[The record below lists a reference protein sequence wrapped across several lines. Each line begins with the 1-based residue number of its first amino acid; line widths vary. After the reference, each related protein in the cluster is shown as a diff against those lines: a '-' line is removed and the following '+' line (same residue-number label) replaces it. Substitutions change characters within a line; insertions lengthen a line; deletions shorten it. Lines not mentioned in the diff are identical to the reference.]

1 MAGLS
6 FKYAMSGKVC
16 VLMWVLAF
24 YDIMEIF
31 TKFGKPQN
39 QLWDLF
45 SLKNVMF
52 HGLLLRAIIHLYFH
66 YGTLQHIPLL
76 QIKRLHI
83 M

>member
-6 FKYAMSGKVC
+6 FKYAMAGNPC

-24 YDIMEIF
+24 YDIMEILA
-31 TKFGKPQN
+31 KLGKPQK
-39 QLWDLF
+39 QLWDLP

-66 YGTLQHIPLL
+66 YNTYHCC
-76 QIKRLHI
+76 R
-83 M
+83 